1 MPMPE
6 PFEKTAPPDKIG
18 KIDKK
23 RVAAWAL
30 YDFANSV
37 YPAVVTT
44 TVFSVYYVG
53 HVVGNSEGLGDL
65 WWGRAISVS
74 MLFVALSSPILGAA
88 ADAAGARK
96 KLLFFFTSLC
106 VISVAL
112 LTTVKEGMVFRGF
125 ALAVLANV
133 GFEAALVYYNAYL
146 PDIAPREKRG
156 LVSGMGFA
164 TGYAGSV
171 AGLLVALPLVS
182 KGELELVWLS
192 VSIFFA
198 IFSIPAFA
206 YLPPDRPGTKGFIA
220 ASWDG
225 ASHIR
230 RLIKDVMGRKDLKR
244 FLLSYFV
251 YIDGVN
257 TIIYFA
263 AIFAA
268 TTLGFN
274 NMELIYLFL
283 MVQVSALAG
292 AILLAKPTDTRGP
305 KAVITATLIL
315 WFGVAVMAAYVES
328 KAGFFAISMIAGLGL
343 GTVQSASRALM
354 SELIPKG
361 KEAEMFG
368 FYAFC
373 GKSSSVVGPLV
384 FGLVSYLSRGNQRA
398 AILVIA
404 AFFPIGF
411 FLLRRVKVQTESC
424 GQQNE

>member
-6 PFEKTAPPDKIG
+6 QPGKTTPL
-18 KIDKK
+18 DKK

-37 YPAVVTT
+37 YPAVITT
-44 TVFSVYYVG
+44 TVFSVYYVK
-53 HVVGNSEGLGDL
+53 HVVGNTDGLGDL
-65 WWGRAISVS
+65 WWGRAISAS

-88 ADAAGARK
+88 ADAAGVRK

-106 VISVAL
+106 IVSVAL
-112 LTTVKEGMVFRGF
+112 LTTVKEGMVLWGF
-125 ALAVLANV
+125 ALAVLANI

-146 PDIAPREKRG
+146 PDVAPYEKRG
-156 LVSGMGFA
+156 FVSGMGFA
-164 TGYAGSV
+164 AGYAGSA
-171 AGLLVALPLVS
+171 AGLLVALPLVA
-182 KGELELVWLS
+182 KGEFELVWLS

-198 IFSIPAFA
+198 IFSIPVFM
-206 YLPPDRPGTKGFIA
+206 YLPSDKPGTKSFVK
-220 ASWDG
+220 ASFGG
-225 ASHIR
+225 ASHIK
-230 RLIKDVMGRKDLKR
+230 RLIKDVMGRKDLRR

-257 TIIYFA
+257 TIVYFA

-268 TTLGFN
+268 TTLGFD

-283 MVQVSALAG
+283 IVQVSALMG
-292 AILLAKPTDTRGP
+292 AILLAKPTDTWGP
-305 KAVITATLIL
+305 KAVITGALIL
-315 WFGVAVMAAYVES
+315 WFAVAVIAAYVES
-328 KAGFFAISMIAGLGL
+328 KAAFFAISVAAGLGL
-343 GTVQSASRALM
+343 GTVQSASRAFM

-373 GKSSSVVGPLV
+373 GKSSSVAGPLV
-384 FGLVSYLSRGNQRA
+384 FGTMSYLSGGNQTA

-404 AFFPIGF
+404 AFFPIGLL
-411 FLLRRVKVQTESC
+411 LLRRVNAKRPE
-424 GQQNE
+424 NAA